1 MAFLSRKRDGKL
13 SIFFATDIH
22 GSEICFKKL
31 LAAPDFYGVD
41 VCILGGDMTG
51 KMIVPLI
58 DEGGGRYRASV
69 AGREVRASGADEVA
83 QLEARVRDSGYYPYR
98 TDPDEMARLA
108 SDEKRVD
115 DIFHAEMAAT
125 LGRWGE
131 LAERKYAGSDRVIYV
146 APGNDDPFFIDDIIR
161 EIPRFQLI
169 EGEIVTLGD
178 RYEMLATGYSNHTP
192 WNTHRE
198 VEEVELR
205 ELIDK
210 LAARIA
216 SMETA
221 VFNIHVPPFDSTID
235 EGPDID
241 PETWDQKTSMG
252 RSMTKPVGSH
262 AVRGAIE
269 DHQPLLSLHGHIHES
284 RGVVRLGR
292 TLAINPGSDYG
303 DSVLRGAVILLD
315 RGRIAGHQL
324 TSG

>member
-1 MAFLSRKRDGKL
+1 MVFRRKNGRL

-31 LAAPDFYGVD
+31 LAAPDFYGAD
-41 VCILGGDMTG
+41 VSILGGDMTG
-51 KMIVPLI
+51 KMIVPLVHQ
-58 DEGGGRYRASV
+58 GGTGFKAML
-69 AGREVRASGADEVA
+69 AGREVTVSGEQEVA
-83 QLEARVRDSGYYPYR
+83 ALEARVRDSGFYPYR
-98 TDPDEMARLA
+98 TDPDEMGALA
-108 SDEKRVD
+108 NEPSRVD
-115 DIFHAEMAAT
+115 EIFHGEMTAT
-125 LGRWGE
+125 LMRWGE
-131 LAERKYAGSDRVIYV
+131 LAEQKYEGTDRFIYV

-161 EIPRFQLI
+161 EIPRFRLI
-169 EGEIVTLGD
+169 EGEIVMLGN
-178 RYEMLATGYSNHTP
+178 RYEMLATGYSNRTP
-192 WNTHRE
+192 WDTHRE

-210 LAARIA
+210 LAARVT

-221 VFNIHVPPFDSTID
+221 IFNIHVPPYDTTID

-241 PETWDQKTSMG
+241 PESWDQKTSMG

-262 AVRGAIE
+262 AVREAID
-269 DHQPLLSLHGHIHES
+269 DHQPMLGLHGHIHES

-303 DSVLRGAVILLD
+303 DSVLRGCLVLLD
-315 RGRIAGHQL
+315 RGRVAGHQL